1 MSFGVIVKETRPQ
14 FLILTPVCCLV
25 GLGSAAYVLKGA
37 VPWGYLALVLVGA
50 LFSHVAVNVLND
62 YFDYRSGL
70 DLMTHR
76 TPFSG
81 GSGILP
87 AGLMSPKGVLTLGVV
102 SLAVVVAV
110 GAYFLKVWGW
120 RILPLGLLGIA
131 VVVLYTEYI
140 TRNPILCLLAP
151 GLGFG
156 PLMVMGTH
164 FALTGQYHLVA
175 FWASLVPGLLVSN
188 LLLINQFPDV
198 EADRAVGRHHLP
210 IVMGR
215 KKASYVYAVLA
226 LAAFAWVVVAVAAD
240 LLPLGGLLA
249 LLPLPM
255 ALGTIKGVMEKAED
269 LEGLVPYLGKN
280 VLYTL
285 FVPALLGVGLL
296 LS

>member
-1 MSFGVIVKETRPQ
+1 MTLGVIVRETRPQ
-14 FLILTPVCCLV
+14 FLILTPICCLV
-25 GLGSAAYVLKGA
+25 GLGSAAYVLKGT
-37 VPWGYLALVLVGA
+37 VPWGYFVLALTGA
-50 LFSHVAVNVLND
+50 IFSHVAVNVLND

-70 DLMTHR
+70 DLKTRR

-81 GSGILP
+81 GSGVLP
-87 AGLMSPKGVLTLGVV
+87 AGMMSPRGVLTLGMA
-102 SLAVVVAV
+102 SLGIVVAV

-120 RILPLGLLGIA
+120 RILPLGLLGMA
-131 VVVLYTEYI
+131 VIVLYTPYI
-140 TRNPILCLLAP
+140 TRNPLLCLLAP

-164 FALTGQYHLVA
+164 FALTGRYDLVA

-188 LLLINQFPDV
+188 LLLLNQFPDV
-198 EADRAVGRHHLP
+198 EADRTVGRHHLP
-210 IVMGR
+210 IAVGR
-215 KKASYVYAVLA
+215 RRASYIYAALA
-226 LAAFAWVVVAVAAD
+226 LAVFGWVVVAVATG

-255 ALGTIKGVMEKAED
+255 ALGTIRGVIEKAED
-269 LEGLVPYLGKN
+269 LEGLVPYLGRN

-285 FVPALLGVGLL
+285 SVPGLLGIGLL